1 MLSMQRGL
9 RANVALSGAA
19 QMMHQR
25 KQTQPAH
32 PLKQKLAL
40 EVLKNLPSKSNGP
53 EFW

>member
-1 MLSMQRGL
+1 V
-9 RANVALSGAA
+9 ATNVALSGEA

-25 KQTQPAH
+25 KQTQPARS
-32 PLKQKLAL
+32 LKLAL